1 MDLLTDMDL
10 SFEQPLP
17 DEDLYPDR
25 HLRSVV
31 DARYCRRPGAK
42 DNPDVCALPLPATMQ
57 KILDVSTVPLREYDY
72 KAIQTQPVYLRKEG
86 VLLLQQAYAPL
97 GHIFEMAWAVDAAL
111 LSSYMAREV
120 RSTVWLGN
128 TGLAP
133 DDVPSQV
140 YSVRSGYMGRAQ
152 SFVVAGVSGC
162 GKTVGMNIIK
172 NLYPQA
178 IHHVIGDYEYTQIPI
193 IMVTALVGNMS
204 ELMVSIGSAIDDIIG
219 IGPVWQKKAQ
229 TRNVGMAASVIK
241 EAIRLLHIGLIV
253 IDESQF
259 LRFDGSNASLENLIG
274 IAEDTGCALGFI
286 GNKELISKMNRY
298 PRFVGRTMLN
308 QIEVGFSGE
317 TDRTLF
323 MQAIHHLWQYQ
334 WTKKRTELTEEI
346 VQELVRDS
354 MYNIAILKALL
365 MRIQFEALTRYP
377 KEGITPQYIHDI
389 SERKFANIRALV
401 LDDTTDSEH
410 ELICLLQ
417 KNSNDIA
424 DDAKKLALK
433 ARTSLIQQK
442 AKEQEVWDNRKLQ
455 DVETMLKYFGINASQ
470 MKRALRRLL
479 AKDANLPNMDCPF
492 IVDAVRKLLET
503 DGRDT
508 RARSVHKKKELD
520 VQGELLVK
528 EAMKKEVQPYDA
540 GCMQETVSG

>member
-1 MDLLTDMDL
+1 MDLLTNMDL
-10 SFEQPLP
+10 PFEQLSP
-17 DEDLYPDR
+17 DEDMYPER

-31 DARYCRRPGAK
+31 DARYIKRSGIT
-42 DNPDVCALPLPATMQ
+42 DNPDICALPLPATMQ
-57 KILDVSTVPLREYDY
+57 KILDVSTISLREYDY
-72 KAIQTQPVYLRKEG
+72 DDIQAQPVYMRKEG

-97 GHIFEMAWAVDAAL
+97 GHIFDMAQAVNTAL
-111 LSSYMAREV
+111 FSSYMAREV
-120 RSTVWLGN
+120 RSTTWQRHSELVSNG
-128 TGLAP
+128 
-133 DDVPSQV
+133 VPSQV
-140 YSVRSGYMGRAQ
+140 YSVRSGYVGRAQ

-162 GKTVGMNIIK
+162 GKTVGMNLIK
-172 NLYPQA
+172 NMYPQA
-178 IHHVIGDYEYTQIPI
+178 IHHVIGDCEYIQIPI

-204 ELMVSIGSAIDDIIG
+204 ELMVSIASAIDDIIG
-219 IGPVWQKKAQ
+219 IGPVWNKKAH

-286 GNKELISKMNRY
+286 GNKELIDKMNRY

-308 QIEVGFSGE
+308 RIEVGFAEE
-317 TDRTLF
+317 TNQMLF
-323 MQAIHHLWQYQ
+323 TQAIHHLWQYQ

-346 VQELVRDS
+346 VQELIRDS

-365 MRIQFEALTRYP
+365 MRIQSEALTRYP
-377 KEGITPQYIHDI
+377 KEGITPQYIHNI
-389 SERKFANIRALV
+389 SEKKFVNIRTLV
-401 LDDTTDSEH
+401 LNDTTESEH

-417 KNSNDIA
+417 KNSDVIA

-433 ARTSLIQQK
+433 ARKSLIQQK
-442 AKEQEVWDNRKLQ
+442 TKEQETWDSGKLR
-455 DVETMLKYFGINASQ
+455 DIKTMLKYFGINESQ
-470 MKRALRRLL
+470 TKRALARLL

-492 IVDAVRKLLET
+492 IVDAVRKLIKT
-503 DGRDT
+503 DSKDT
-508 RARSVHKKKELD
+508 KVQSVRKKKELD

-528 EAMKKEVQPYDA
+528 EAMK
-540 GCMQETVSG
+540 QEIGGSAV